1 MQTTIILILAALGF
15 NVSHETT
22 SEQTAFDND
31 GILIAAEPTKR
42 ERRFGRNWE
51 EEGEP
56 LPDLETWDY
65 PLDENP
71 PPPPAPAG
79 APQPANAAVEA
90 PLSAPASTPATSADS
105 QPKRPETPAASQ
117 PVAGKDRK

>member
-65 PLDENP
+65 PLDDAP
-71 PPPPAPAG
+71 PPPPAPG
-79 APQPANAAVEA
+79 AQPQPAKATSEA
-90 PLSAPASTPATSADS
+90 PPLAPAGAS
-105 QPKRPETPAASQ
+105 PAATADL
-117 PVAGKDRK
+117 PPR